1 LWRSSCGPDAWCE
14 WKDQASSYDLGTDT
28 RVAPKAAWTYLR
40 PTPGFRPIAGAI
52 AVMAAQVDRCTVK
65 REQVIPQPAGCYGG
79 WITSW
84 VAALDQPHVHKQ
96 PPVDLAVEVDRNH
109 MRAVQPRGRMG
120 FTTARAAALDW
131 HAM

>member
-1 LWRSSCGPDAWCE
+1 M
-14 WKDQASSYDLGTDT
+14 TDT

-65 REQVIPQPAGCYGG
+65 GGGRSATGGFYGG
-79 WITSW
+79 WVTSW

-109 MRAVQPRGRMG
+109 MWAVQPRGRMG
-120 FTTARAAALDW
+120 FTTEPLERLHSIGMLCEDVVEGDGL
-131 HAM
+131 